1 VLIRDA
7 LYEGLTTARRVRL
20 HRLAFEALEGL
31 YEVEPGPHLAELAY
45 HSTAGS
51 DFVKG
56 VRYARLAGDHAMALL
71 AYEEAARLYQAALDA
86 GELAGLAGESRCE
99 LLLSLGEA
107 EIRAGDSAT
116 GTKAFLGAADIARR
130 LGLRR
135 ELARAAAGYGGRHFW
150 GRASDDNRLVPL
162 LEEGL
167 AALGEE
173 DVELRVRLLARL
185 AGALRD
191 EHSRERRDKMSREAV
206 ELARHT
212 GNATALAYALDG
224 RIAAMLAPDA
234 LEERIA
240 LATEL
245 RELGEQIGDREREL
259 NGHFCRWVAS
269 VELGEI
275 GEAERHLEAAGR
287 IADELRQ
294 PALLWNVFSSRAM
307 LALAFGTLAEA
318 EELVANV
325 YASGERAHPGIAR
338 TTYGLQRYTLAQ
350 FRGRLGEVELLVTEL
365 AAEYPARPSSAV
377 PLLISVHYKGR
388 RRRRGR
394 SSVSSRETTL
404 SFSLSTWSGSSA

>member
-1 VLIRDA
+1 
-7 LYEGLTTARRVRL
+7 
-20 HRLAFEALEGL
+20 
-31 YEVEPGPHLAELAY
+31 
-45 HSTAGS
+45 
-51 DFVKG
+51 
-56 VRYARLAGDHAMALL
+56 
-71 AYEEAARLYQAALDA
+71 
-86 GELAGLAGESRCE
+86 
-99 LLLSLGEA
+99 
-107 EIRAGDSAT
+107 
-116 GTKAFLGAADIARR
+116 
-130 LGLRR
+130 
-135 ELARAAAGYGGRHFW
+135 
-150 GRASDDNRLVPL
+150 
-162 LEEGL
+162 
-167 AALGEE
+167 
-173 DVELRVRLLARL
+173 
-185 AGALRD
+185 
-191 EHSRERRDKMSREAV
+191 
-206 ELARHT
+206 
-212 GNATALAYALDG
+212 
-224 RIAAMLAPDA
+224 MLAPDA

-259 NGHFCRWVAS
+259 NGHFYRWVAS
-269 VELGEI
+269 VEVGEI